1 MIEDAAYPARQ
12 SLLSNSLY
20 ARDEQSYGRG
30 WKEKVSSV
38 SQGRCGQNVP
48 GKKIATIRL
57 WVITQI
63 TTALTIKVKLCLGNF
78 LSGGFVVFDCKL
90 GYNSLLVA
98 DIIILY

>member
-1 MIEDAAYPARQ
+1 MSKAKAMIEDAAYPARQ

-30 WKEKVSSV
+30 RKEKVLSSV

-57 WVITQI
+57 
-63 TTALTIKVKLCLGNF
+63 
-78 LSGGFVVFDCKL
+78 
-90 GYNSLLVA
+90 
-98 DIIILY
+98 